1 MKKILL
7 ISRAFYP
14 DISPRSFRTTELVKE
29 FCRQGHDV
37 TLMTVGLDD
46 ERLELA
52 REYGFALIDLGP
64 VRWKRVQ
71 LAKSGIRRLW
81 TRFLKRTTHLLFQY
95 PDIELMFKVRNRVR
109 REAGYD
115 LLISIAVP
123 HSIHWGVAWSR
134 SERHRI
140 ATTWIADCGDPF
152 MGQENDTFRPLFY
165 FGYLEKWFCRK
176 ADYISVP
183 VEGARDAYY
192 PEFRNKI
199 VVIPQGFDFDAVP
212 RYEGEIRH
220 QVPTFAYAGSF
231 IPGRRDPRPLLSFLH
246 SLDADFRFHLYSR
259 QNHLIKNLADA
270 SKGKVI
276 LHDII
281 PREDLLYELSKMDFL
296 VNLENVGE
304 RQTPS
309 KLIDYAIIDRPILS
323 LDSSNLDFSK
333 IRAFLYGDY
342 SDQYDQVDIDH
353 YRIDKVGYSFLQ
365 CHEQHQSAMDKS

>member
-1 MKKILL
+1 MKRILL
-7 ISRAFYP
+7 VSRSFYP
-14 DISPRSFRTTELVKE
+14 TISPRAFRATELVKE

-37 TLMTVGLDD
+37 TLLTVCLGD
-46 ERLELA
+46 EQKKFAE
-52 REYGFALIDLGP
+52 EYGFTLKDLGP
-64 VRWKRVQ
+64 VRWKPVHLTQ
-71 LAKSGIRRLW
+71 SGIRRMW
-81 TRFLKRTTHLLFQY
+81 TRFLKRIANLLFQY
-95 PDIELMFKVRNRVR
+95 PDIELMFKVRNQLRG
-109 REAGYD
+109 EAGYD

-123 HSIHWGVAWSR
+123 HSIHWGVAWAR
-134 SERHRI
+134 SDKHPI

-165 FGYLEKWFCRK
+165 FGYLEKWFCRR

-212 RYEGEIRH
+212 RYEGEIKH

-231 IPGRRDPRPLLSFLH
+231 IPGRRDPRPLLRFLN

-259 QNHLIKNLADA
+259 QNHLIENLADA

-281 PREDLLYELSKMDFL
+281 PREDLLYELSNMDFL

-309 KLIDYAIIDRPILS
+309 KLIDYAIVDRPILTIN
-323 LDSSNLDFSK
+323 SSEIEFEK
-333 IRAFLYGDY
+333 IRAFLSGHYHD
-342 SDQYDQVDIDH
+342 SFQIKDIDQY
-353 YRIDKVGYSFLQ
+353 RIENVGFTFLQ
-365 CHEQHQSAMDKS
+365 CHEQYQSAMDKS